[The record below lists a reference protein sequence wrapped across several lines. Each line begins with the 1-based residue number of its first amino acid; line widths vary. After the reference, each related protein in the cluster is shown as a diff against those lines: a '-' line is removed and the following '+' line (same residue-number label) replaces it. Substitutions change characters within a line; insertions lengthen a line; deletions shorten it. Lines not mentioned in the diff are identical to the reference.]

1 MLSEVFYR
9 PHTLTRLHAINAN
22 GGATGHQSY
31 RETLASSS
39 RMTALPLDLTSD
51 MEAIAEHQRIT
62 YAAMLVLGINGM
74 KRLGE
79 ALLRPRRAMTYT
91 ERMNSGMQR

>member
-1 MLSEVFYR
+1 MLLKVFYR
-9 PHTLTRLHAINAN
+9 ARTLTRLRAINAN

-51 MEAIAEHQRIT
+51 MEAIAKHQRIT